1 MYYPEIENIYAIVPG
16 NILAAFREIIIR
28 GPAIFVE
35 IE

>member
-16 NILAAFREIIIR
+16 NIHAVFAEISNTC
-28 GPAIFVE
+28 PAKKAE